1 MLALHVL
8 ASGSSGNAAV
18 VENTATSAG
27 VLIDCGICKRDFL
40 NRCDEAGFDPGRIQA
55 MFVTHEHGD
64 HVKGLGVVL
73 RGLAK
78 IGNVP
83 PVFAAGACTA
93 NSSVLSKVAEA
104 FDIRELT
111 TACAPAGNRDTASA
125 ALDGTT
131 PHAAGPGAVETA
143 GMRIIPF
150 ATSHDAAASFGFRIE
165 DAADGDAVG
174 YLTDSGIVT
183 AQAHAALRDVR
194 ILALESNHDP
204 KMLPPGPTRMSSSSA
219 SRRTA
224 GTCPTARRPPSSARW
239 LPNRAQ
245 RASACRKR
253 WLPCTCR
260 RTTTTT
266 AWPDARSKRR
276 SAMRAA
282 TRKPSAA
289 TKPASPPPANSR
301 PTPRTLRGRSAN
313 CPVQRLPYSNASRC
327 RASPPPAKTQ
337 KAVRPEDAPPNQQ
350 FLASRATNPLSKEN
364 RRGSTDHACHFSNA
378 STTSSRRM
386 K

>member
-18 VENTATSAG
+18 VENTATGAG

-93 NSSVLSKVAEA
+93 NSSALAKVAEA
-104 FDIRELT
+104 FDVRELT
-111 TACAPAGNRDTASA
+111 TACALAGSRDMACAAFGDAAPHTAGPS
-125 ALDGTT
+125 DVE
-131 PHAAGPGAVETA
+131 AAGMHTTGPGVIEAA
-143 GMRIIPF
+143 GMRITPF

-165 DAADGDAVG
+165 DAADGDSMG

-183 AQAHAALRDVR
+183 VQAHAALRDVR

-204 KMLPPGPTRMSSSSA
+204 KMLAAGPYPYVIKQRIA
-219 SRRTA
+219 SNNGHLSNGQA
-224 GTCPTARRPPSSARW
+224 AAELGTLVVES
-239 LPNRAQ
+239 
-245 RASACRKR
+245 
-253 WLPCTCR
+253 
-260 RTTTTT
+260 
-266 AWPDARSKRR
+266 
-276 SAMRAA
+276 RAA
-282 TRKPSAA
+282 
-289 TKPASPPPANSR
+289 
-301 PTPRTLRGRSAN
+301 G
-313 CPVQRLPYSNASRC
+313 QRLPQTVVAMHVSQNNNDYSLARRTLEAALS
-327 RASPPPAKTQ
+327 
-337 KAVRPEDAPPNQQ
+337 DAGCYAETLCGYQAR
-350 FLASRATNPLSKEN
+350 L
-364 RRGSTDHACHFSNA
+364 
-378 STTSSRRM
+378 TTAR
-386 K
+386 

>member
-18 VENTATSAG
+18 IENTATGAG

-93 NSSVLSKVAEA
+93 NSSALAKVAEA
-104 FDIRELT
+104 FDVRELV
-111 TACAPAGNRDTASA
+111 
-125 ALDGTT
+125 
-131 PHAAGPGAVETA
+131 AGPDAVEAA

-194 ILALESNHDP
+194 ILALESNHAP
-204 KMLPPGPTRMSSSSA
+204 KMLAAGPYPYVIKQRIA
-219 SRRTA
+219 
-224 GTCPTARRPPSSARW
+224 SARGH
-239 LPNRAQ
+239 LSNDQAREALDNLAHENLRAV
-245 RASACRKR
+245 A
-253 WLPCTCR
+253 
-260 RTTTTT
+260 
-266 AWPDARSKRR
+266 
-276 SAMRAA
+276 AMHVSQENN
-282 TRKPSAA
+282 TY
-289 TKPASPPPANSR
+289 
-301 PTPRTLRGRSAN
+301 
-313 CPVQRLPYSNASRC
+313 RLPRE
-327 RASPPPAKTQ
+327 TFE
-337 KAVRPEDAPPNQQ
+337 AVIAEHG
-350 FLASRATNPLSKEN
+350 L
-364 RRGSTDHACHFSNA
+364 
-378 STTSSRRM
+378 STTVSVAFQNRLVTIG
-386 K
+386 

>member
-18 VENTATSAG
+18 IENTATGAG

-40 NRCDEAGFDPGRIQA
+40 NRCDEAGFDPCRIQA
-55 MFVTHEHGD
+55 MFVTHEHSD

-93 NSSVLSKVAEA
+93 NSSALAKVAEA
-104 FDIRELT
+104 FDVRELAA
-111 TACAPAGNRDTASA
+111 ACAPAGSRGIANAGFGDAM
-125 ALDGTT
+125 
-131 PHAAGPGAVETA
+131 PHAAVAGARQDSAARAASGGFIEAA

-204 KMLPPGPTRMSSSSA
+204 KMLAAGPYPYVIKQRIA
-219 SRRTA
+219 SNNGHLSNGQAAAELGTLVAESRNA
-224 GTCPTARRPPSSARW
+224 G
-239 LPNRAQ
+239 
-245 RASACRKR
+245 
-253 WLPCTCR
+253 
-260 RTTTTT
+260 
-266 AWPDARSKRR
+266 
-276 SAMRAA
+276 
-282 TRKPSAA
+282 
-289 TKPASPPPANSR
+289 
-301 PTPRTLRGRSAN
+301 
-313 CPVQRLPYSNASRC
+313 QRLPQTVVAMHVSQNNNDYS
-327 RASPPPAKTQ
+327 
-337 KAVRPEDAPPNQQ
+337 
-350 FLASRATNPLSKEN
+350 LA
-364 RRGSTDHACHFSNA
+364 RRTLEAALGEADCYAETLCGYQARL
-378 STTSSRRM
+378 TTAR
-386 K
+386 

>member
-18 VENTATSAG
+18 IENTATGAG

-93 NSSVLSKVAEA
+93 NSSALAKVAEA
-104 FDIRELT
+104 FDVRELT
-111 TACAPAGNRDTASA
+111 TAGA
-125 ALDGTT
+125 AFDDAT
-131 PHAAGPGAVETA
+131 PHTAVPSTIEAA
-143 GMRIIPF
+143 GMRITPF

-174 YLTDSGIVT
+174 YLTDSGVVT
-183 AQAHAALRDVR
+183 VQAHAALRDVR

-204 KMLPPGPTRMSSSSA
+204 KMLAAGPYPYVIKQRIA
-219 SRRTA
+219 SNSGHLSNGQA
-224 GTCPTARRPPSSARW
+224 AAELGTLVAES
-239 LPNRAQ
+239 
-245 RASACRKR
+245 
-253 WLPCTCR
+253 
-260 RTTTTT
+260 
-266 AWPDARSKRR
+266 
-276 SAMRAA
+276 RAA
-282 TRKPSAA
+282 
-289 TKPASPPPANSR
+289 
-301 PTPRTLRGRSAN
+301 G
-313 CPVQRLPYSNASRC
+313 QRLPQTVVAMHVSQNNNDYSLARRTLETALGDAGCNAETLCGYQAR
-327 RASPPPAKTQ
+327 
-337 KAVRPEDAPPNQQ
+337 
-350 FLASRATNPLSKEN
+350 L
-364 RRGSTDHACHFSNA
+364 
-378 STTSSRRM
+378 TTAR
-386 K
+386 

>member
-18 VENTATSAG
+18 IENTATGAG

-93 NSSVLSKVAEA
+93 NSSALAKVAEA
-104 FDIRELT
+104 FDVRELT
-111 TACAPAGNRDTASA
+111 AACTQAGSQSIANAMCSDSA
-125 ALDGTT
+125 
-131 PHAAGPGAVETA
+131 PHAASPGSVETA
-143 GMRIIPF
+143 GMRIVPF

-165 DAADGDAVG
+165 DAVDGDAIG

-204 KMLPPGPTRMSSSSA
+204 KMLAAGPYPYVIKQRIA
-219 SRRTA
+219 SNSGHLSNGQAAAELGTLVAESRTA
-224 GTCPTARRPPSSARW
+224 GLRLPQTVVAMHVSQNNNEYSLARRTLEAALGEAGCYAETLCGYQARLTTAR
-239 LPNRAQ
+239 
-245 RASACRKR
+245 
-253 WLPCTCR
+253 
-260 RTTTTT
+260 
-266 AWPDARSKRR
+266 
-276 SAMRAA
+276 
-282 TRKPSAA
+282 
-289 TKPASPPPANSR
+289 
-301 PTPRTLRGRSAN
+301 
-313 CPVQRLPYSNASRC
+313 
-327 RASPPPAKTQ
+327 
-337 KAVRPEDAPPNQQ
+337 
-350 FLASRATNPLSKEN
+350 
-364 RRGSTDHACHFSNA
+364 
-378 STTSSRRM
+378 
-386 K
+386 

>member
-18 VENTATSAG
+18 VENTATGAG

-83 PVFAAGACTA
+83 PVLAAGACTA
-93 NSSVLSKVAEA
+93 NSSALAKVAEA
-104 FDIRELT
+104 FDVREL
-111 TACAPAGNRDTASA
+111 
-125 ALDGTT
+125 
-131 PHAAGPGAVETA
+131 AAGPGAVEAA

-204 KMLPPGPTRMSSSSA
+204 KMLAAGPYPYVIKQRIA
-219 SRRTA
+219 S
-224 GTCPTARRPPSSARW
+224 
-239 LPNRAQ
+239 
-245 RASACRKR
+245 
-253 WLPCTCR
+253 
-260 RTTTTT
+260 
-266 AWPDARSKRR
+266 
-276 SAMRAA
+276 
-282 TRKPSAA
+282 
-289 TKPASPPPANSR
+289 NS
-301 PTPRTLRGRSAN
+301 GRI
-313 CPVQRLPYSNASRC
+313 VRRLPAGFS
-327 RASPPPAKTQ
+327 
-337 KAVRPEDAPPNQQ
+337 V
-350 FLASRATNPLSKEN
+350 FLFQGKEN
-364 RRGSTDHACHFSNA
+364 RWRHGYGGNFCSGSEELELVSAGSLHYSNG
-378 STTSSRRM
+378 SVC
-386 K
+386 

>member
-18 VENTATSAG
+18 IENTATGAG

-93 NSSVLSKVAEA
+93 NSSALAKVAEA
-104 FDIRELT
+104 FDVRELT
-111 TACAPAGNRDTASA
+111 TACAQMDSRDMASA
-125 ALDGTT
+125 AFDDAT
-131 PHAAGPGAVETA
+131 PHDAGSGGVEAAGMRTTGSRAVEAAAPHTTGPGAVDNAMPQITGPGAVEAA

-165 DAADGDAVG
+165 DAADGDAIG
-174 YLTDSGIVT
+174 YLTDSGIIT

-204 KMLPPGPTRMSSSSA
+204 KMLAAGPYPYVIKQRIA
-219 SRRTA
+219 SNSGHLSNDQAAAELGTLVAESRTA
-224 GTCPTARRPPSSARW
+224 GLRLPQTVVAMHVSQNNNDYSLARRTLEAALGEAGCYAETLCGYQARLTTAR
-239 LPNRAQ
+239 
-245 RASACRKR
+245 
-253 WLPCTCR
+253 
-260 RTTTTT
+260 
-266 AWPDARSKRR
+266 
-276 SAMRAA
+276 
-282 TRKPSAA
+282 
-289 TKPASPPPANSR
+289 
-301 PTPRTLRGRSAN
+301 
-313 CPVQRLPYSNASRC
+313 
-327 RASPPPAKTQ
+327 
-337 KAVRPEDAPPNQQ
+337 
-350 FLASRATNPLSKEN
+350 
-364 RRGSTDHACHFSNA
+364 
-378 STTSSRRM
+378 
-386 K
+386 

>member
-18 VENTATSAG
+18 IENTATGAG

-40 NRCDEAGFDPGRIQA
+40 ARCDEAGFDPGRIQA

-93 NSSVLSKVAEA
+93 NSSALAKVAEA
-104 FDIRELT
+104 FDVRELT
-111 TACAPAGNRDTASA
+111 TACAQMDSRDMASA
-125 ALDGTT
+125 AFDDAT
-131 PHAAGPGAVETA
+131 PHDAGSGGVEAAGMHTAGPGGVEAA

-165 DAADGDAVG
+165 DAADGDAIG
-174 YLTDSGIVT
+174 YLTDSGIIT

-204 KMLPPGPTRMSSSSA
+204 KMLAAGPYPYVIKQRIA
-219 SRRTA
+219 SNSGHLSNDQAAAELGTLVAESRTA
-224 GTCPTARRPPSSARW
+224 GLRLPQTVVAMHVSQNNNDYSLARRTLEAALGEAGCYAETLCGYQARLTTAR
-239 LPNRAQ
+239 
-245 RASACRKR
+245 
-253 WLPCTCR
+253 
-260 RTTTTT
+260 
-266 AWPDARSKRR
+266 
-276 SAMRAA
+276 
-282 TRKPSAA
+282 
-289 TKPASPPPANSR
+289 
-301 PTPRTLRGRSAN
+301 
-313 CPVQRLPYSNASRC
+313 
-327 RASPPPAKTQ
+327 
-337 KAVRPEDAPPNQQ
+337 
-350 FLASRATNPLSKEN
+350 
-364 RRGSTDHACHFSNA
+364 
-378 STTSSRRM
+378 
-386 K
+386 

>member
-18 VENTATSAG
+18 IENTATGAG

-78 IGNVP
+78 IGNLP

-93 NSSVLSKVAEA
+93 NSSALAKVAEA
-104 FDIRELT
+104 FDVRELAA
-111 TACAPAGNRDTASA
+111 ACTLAGGQGMANAAFDAAIPHATIAGPGHGSAAHAAPAGQDSA
-125 ALDGTT
+125 
-131 PHAAGPGAVETA
+131 PHTAGPGAIEAA

-204 KMLPPGPTRMSSSSA
+204 KMLAAGPYPYVIKQRIA
-219 SRRTA
+219 SNNGHLSNGQAAAELGTLVAESRTA
-224 GTCPTARRPPSSARW
+224 GLRLPQTVVAMHVSQNNNDYSLARRTLEAALGEAGCYAETLCGYQARLTTAR
-239 LPNRAQ
+239 
-245 RASACRKR
+245 
-253 WLPCTCR
+253 
-260 RTTTTT
+260 
-266 AWPDARSKRR
+266 
-276 SAMRAA
+276 
-282 TRKPSAA
+282 
-289 TKPASPPPANSR
+289 
-301 PTPRTLRGRSAN
+301 
-313 CPVQRLPYSNASRC
+313 
-327 RASPPPAKTQ
+327 
-337 KAVRPEDAPPNQQ
+337 
-350 FLASRATNPLSKEN
+350 
-364 RRGSTDHACHFSNA
+364 
-378 STTSSRRM
+378 
-386 K
+386 

>member
-18 VENTATSAG
+18 IENTATGAG

-93 NSSVLSKVAEA
+93 NSSALSKVAEA
-104 FDIRELT
+104 FDVRELT
-111 TACAPAGNRDTASA
+111 TACALAGSRDMASA
-125 ALDGTT
+125 AFDDAT
-131 PHAAGPGAVETA
+131 PHAAIAGPGHGSATHAAPAGQDSAPHTAGPGAVEAA

-165 DAADGDAVG
+165 DAADGDAIG

-183 AQAHAALRDVR
+183 AQAHAAR
-194 ILALESNHDP
+194 A
-204 KMLPPGPTRMSSSSA
+204 
-219 SRRTA
+219 RTA
-224 GTCPTARRPPSSARW
+224 PAGPSQA
-239 LPNRAQ
+239 
-245 RASACRKR
+245 
-253 WLPCTCR
+253 
-260 RTTTTT
+260 
-266 AWPDARSKRR
+266 
-276 SAMRAA
+276 
-282 TRKPSAA
+282 
-289 TKPASPPPANSR
+289 
-301 PTPRTLRGRSAN
+301 
-313 CPVQRLPYSNASRC
+313 
-327 RASPPPAKTQ
+327 
-337 KAVRPEDAPPNQQ
+337 
-350 FLASRATNPLSKEN
+350 
-364 RRGSTDHACHFSNA
+364 
-378 STTSSRRM
+378 
-386 K
+386 